1 MSIGYDFM
9 SLKENKAIVH
19 RLIEAENERNYALF
33 DEIMTPDFVISGT
46 PTRGREIYKQSCKTF
61 IKAFPDFH
69 GTIEDTI
76 AEGDM
81 VWIRAKYTGTH
92 KGEHFGIAPT
102 GKKVTM
108 TAVAIYR
115 IVEGKVAEMWTLIG
129 MDFFKGI
136 GAIEYTENGKKL
148 FPEDVK

>member
-1 MSIGYDFM
+1 MSIGRDFM
-9 SLKENKAIVH
+9 SLEENKAIVR

-33 DEIMTPDFVISGT
+33 DEVMAPDFAVSDT

-69 GTIEDTI
+69 GTIEDAI
-76 AEGDM
+76 AEGDR

-115 IVEGKVAEMWTLIG
+115 IVDAKVAEMWKRIG

-136 GAIEYTENGKKL
+136 GTIEYTEKGKKL
-148 FPEDVK
+148 FPEDSR